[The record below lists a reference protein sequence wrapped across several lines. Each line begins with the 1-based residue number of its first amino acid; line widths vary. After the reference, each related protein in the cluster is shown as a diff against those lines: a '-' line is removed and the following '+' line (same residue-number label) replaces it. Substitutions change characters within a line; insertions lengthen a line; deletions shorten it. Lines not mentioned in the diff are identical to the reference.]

1 MTTLTMVG
9 APRAGSSKAV
19 RRGQLDVRK
28 VMVWVACV
36 ISCLAFWAT
45 VLWLLFA

>member
-9 APRAGSSKAV
+9 AARTGATKAGK
-19 RRGQLDVRK
+19 RTQLDVPK
-28 VMVWVACV
+28 MMVWIAAV